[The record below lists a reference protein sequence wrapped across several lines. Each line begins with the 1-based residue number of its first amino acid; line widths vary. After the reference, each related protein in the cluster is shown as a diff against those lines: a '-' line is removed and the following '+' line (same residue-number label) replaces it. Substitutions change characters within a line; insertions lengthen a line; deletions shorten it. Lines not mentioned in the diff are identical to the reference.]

1 LHANKVALSG
11 NKSFEEYDIDQFR
24 ALLGKGESVYK
35 RAVEG
40 IKSWKQFQL
49 DWVDLHYP
57 STPIAVGS
65 NIAIAAN
72 SWGIW
77 TLSASRIVYVIE
89 DQEDGKIRKFGFGYG
104 TLPTH
109 VERGE
114 ERFLI
119 EWNLESDEVF
129 YDILAFSLPQTW
141 FVKMSYPVARYFQ
154 RLFSETS
161 AEMMQQW
168 VKGETP
174 ISQPL
179 NSNDLV

>member
-1 LHANKVALSG
+1 
-11 NKSFEEYDIDQFR
+11 
-24 ALLGKGESVYK
+24 
-35 RAVEG
+35 
-40 IKSWKQFQL
+40 
-49 DWVDLHYP
+49 
-57 STPIAVGS
+57 
-65 NIAIAAN
+65 
-72 SWGIW
+72 
-77 TLSASRIVYVIE
+77 LSASRIVYVIE

-174 ISQPL
+174 NSQPL